1 MKTITAVALMT
12 MGLAASGLAAEY
24 KGFVED
30 TKCSTM
36 PEMKG
41 DAACAQ
47 KCIKGGSPAV
57 LVTPEGKIYKIANQD
72 KIVERLLSIT
82 GEDAQSIDRK
92 YQGYW
97 TGRLQVRFIVV
108 GLVDKRSSGDHAQC
122 GQSVRMRADDQV
134 CAPHKRIDRFEPLRC
149 A

>member
-12 MGLAASGLAAEY
+12 LGLAASGLAAEF

-30 TKCSTM
+30 TKCSTN
-36 PEMKG
+36 PAMKG

-72 KIVERLLSIT
+72 KIVGSA
-82 GEDAQSIDRK
+82 GENVTVEAK
-92 YQGYW
+92 
-97 TGRLQVRFIVV
+97 L
-108 GLVDKRSSGDHAQC
+108 KGDTLTIA
-122 GQSVRMRADDQV
+122 SV
-134 CAPHKRIDRFEPLRC
+134 K
-149 A
+149 

>member
-1 MKTITAVALMT
+1 MKKISAVALMGL
-12 MGLAASGLAAEY
+12 GLAAVGMAAEL

-72 KIVERLLSIT
+72 KIVASAGMDVTVT
-82 GEDAQSIDRK
+82 GKLKGDTLTIDTVK
-92 YQGYW
+92 
-97 TGRLQVRFIVV
+97 
-108 GLVDKRSSGDHAQC
+108 
-122 GQSVRMRADDQV
+122 
-134 CAPHKRIDRFEPLRC
+134 
-149 A
+149 

>member
-12 MGLAASGLAAEY
+12 LGLAASGLAAEY

-36 PEMKG
+36 ASMKG
-41 DAACAQ
+41 DADCAQ

-72 KIVERLLSIT
+72 KIVASAGMNVTVT
-82 GEDAQSIDRK
+82 GK
-92 YQGYW
+92 
-97 TGRLQVRFIVV
+97 L
-108 GLVDKRSSGDHAQC
+108 KGDTLTVE
-122 GQSVRMRADDQV
+122 SVQ
-134 CAPHKRIDRFEPLRC
+134 
-149 A
+149 